1 MASTPVVGLSTY
13 RETAQWGVWRQP
25 ADLLPSTYADAVA
38 AAGGVPVLLPPS
50 GQPEA
55 AAAVVARLDAL
66 VISGGA
72 DVEPARYGA
81 EAHPR
86 TADWR
91 PDRDAWEL
99 ALLAAA
105 DEAGLPVLGICRGH
119 QLMAVYAGGTLDQH
133 TPDLVESDDHSPG
146 IDVFGPIQVSTTPGS
161 RLAGLVG
168 EHTIVACH
176 HHQSVRDHPGL
187 VLVAHAADGTVE
199 AMERPDKRFWL
210 GVQWHPEEGADHG
223 LLRGLVEAAR
233 TAG

>member
-1 MASTPVVGLSTY
+1 MSTAPPVIGLTTY
-13 RETAQWGVWRQP
+13 REQAAWGVWSQS

-38 AAGGVPVLLPPS
+38 AAGGVPVLLPPA
-50 GQPEA
+50 GDPDTA
-55 AAAVVARLDAL
+55 PAVVARLDAL

-81 EAHPR
+81 EPHPR
-86 TADWR
+86 TVGWR
-91 PDRDAWEL
+91 PDRDAFDL

-133 TPDLVESDDHSPG
+133 TPDLVGSNAHSPG
-146 IDVFGPIQVSTTPGS
+146 VDAFGPIRVSATPGS

-168 EHTIVACH
+168 NTATVACH

-187 VLVAHAADGTVE
+187 VPVAYAADGTVE
-199 AMERPDKRFWL
+199 ALERPGQRFWL
-210 GVQWHPEEGADHG
+210 GVQWHPEEGTELG

-233 TAG
+233 G